1 MQNQN
6 KNIFPFAM
14 TLKALVFYIITIVL
28 MGLFLWFIRG
38 DMAGKMCAV
47 IVCPLLIAYL
57 IYAYNKEKKADSNAL
72 QINSLMMSGEY
83 FESAKWYDDY
93 YLYKNDHPFER
104 IDSMSMKKDLL
115 KRFRRSEYLLW
126 MLFLLFL
133 IFCCVVALAQ
143 SIGIIPIAGVFL
155 FGALFCSQLSLYI
168 GMPVRRWL
176 KRDIDHDTLE
186 RSYLSGRILTYKKNG
201 FIFGTTHIHAFT
213 EKKIY
218 AIDYE
223 LAEGISRKIVRLK
236 KYEDG
241 IYSSEEYKHYAVIH
255 VRLPE
260 SGNIH
265 DVEIELNEFQVQM
278 VIDDFHLYKQENEF
292 QTDIDLEES
301 KENESVT

>member
-1 MQNQN
+1 MQK
-6 KNIFPFAM
+6 KNNRFPFAM
-14 TLKALVFYIITIVL
+14 TLKALVIYIIFTVL
-28 MGLFLWFIRG
+28 TGLFLWFIRG

-47 IVCPLLIAYL
+47 IVCPLLTAYL
-57 IYAYNKEKKADSNAL
+57 IYAYNKEKKADRNAADK
-72 QINSLMMSGEY
+72 NVLMKSGEY
-83 FESAKWYDDY
+83 FESTKWYDDY
-93 YLYKNDHPFER
+93 YLYKNEHPYER
-104 IDSMSMKKDLL
+104 IDSLSMKKDLL

-133 IFCCVVALAQ
+133 LFCCVVAMVESM
-143 SIGIIPIAGVFL
+143 SILPILGVLL
-155 FGALFCSQLSLYI
+155 FGALFWSQLSLYI

-176 KRDIDHDTLE
+176 KRDIDHDALE

-241 IYSSEEYKHYAVIH
+241 IYSSEEYQHYAVIH

-278 VIDDFHLYKQENEF
+278 VIDDLHLYKQGNEL
-292 QTDIDLEES
+292 QTDINLEES
-301 KENESVT
+301 KYNESVT